1 MLRLGLALQDFAQ
14 VVQNDEKFVSDE
26 FKGALSYIQDIE
38 SRYKEPTWLQ
48 KLAQSLHLPFANQSA
63 PRQ

>member
-1 MLRLGLALQDFAQ
+1 MLGLPLQDFAQ
-14 VVQNDEKFVSDE
+14 VLQDDERFVSDE

-48 KLAQSLHLPFANQSA
+48 KLAQTLHLPFANQSV

>member
-1 MLRLGLALQDFAQ
+1 MLILGLAVQDFAK
-14 VVQNDEKFVSDE
+14 VLVNDEQFVSDE

-48 KLAQSLHLPFANQSA
+48 KLAQTLHLPFANQSV